1 MDVVLDRFFEGWGI
15 YINNFFYFV
24 KINKFEKLVYVLVNI
39 LYFSIVR
46 IINDII
52 VSNLKIF

>member
-1 MDVVLDRFFEGWGI
+1 MDVVLDCFFEGRRI
-15 YINNFFYFV
+15 YIYNFVYFV

-39 LYFSIVR
+39 IYFSIVR

>member
-1 MDVVLDRFFEGWGI
+1 MDVVLDRFFEGRGI
-15 YINNFFYFV
+15 YIYNFFYFV

>member
-1 MDVVLDRFFEGWGI
+1 MDVVLDCFFEGRGI

>member
-1 MDVVLDRFFEGWGI
+1 MDVVLDRFFEGRRI
-15 YINNFFYFV
+15 YIYNFFYFV

>member
-1 MDVVLDRFFEGWGI
+1 MDVVLDRFFEGRGI

>member
-1 MDVVLDRFFEGWGI
+1 MDVVLDCFFEGWGI
-15 YINNFFYFV
+15 YIYNFIYFV
-24 KINKFEKLVYVLVNI
+24 KIKKFEKLVYVLVNI

>member
-1 MDVVLDRFFEGWGI
+1 MDVVLDRFFEGRGI
-15 YINNFFYFV
+15 YIYNFVYFV
-24 KINKFEKLVYVLVNI
+24 KIKKFEKLVYVLVNI
-39 LYFSIVR
+39 IYFSIVR